1 MNLESA
7 ARNRSVAKASGIVPI
22 FLTVMVVSC
31 RPRSA
36 HAVLVR
42 TRSRDDCSTGLVSWC
57 FIAFLLVW
65 SALVA
70 ADRPVLTS
78 ARQLPPLLSQLGV
91 FADLPSLRPAA
102 AMVAYEVNSPLWSD
116 GADKFRW
123 FLLPPGGRIG
133 YRADGAWNFPVGTL
147 FIKHFDLVSPESR
160 RRLETRVLVV
170 EAPSTTAASIAG
182 ATYVWNA
189 ARTDAARV
197 DATEVMTVP
206 DRDGHPLAWGFPGRQ
221 DCAQCH
227 TALNGGVI
235 GLTSAQLRR
244 TVAGSD
250 QIERLRETGHFVAP
264 PTDAQLSAI
273 IPLADLHDGKASIDD
288 RARSYLASNCS
299 HCHLPGGTPAQFD
312 ARFIRT
318 LGEAGLVNAIPVRP
332 DAGMPL
338 LTPGRPEL
346 SLLYKRIA
354 STTPGER
361 MPPLASNVV
370 DAQAM
375 ALLREWIAGM
385 APR

>member
-1 MNLESA
+1 MNQEYAIADQIAVSKTSWKNTD
-7 ARNRSVAKASGIVPI
+7 NRMPDGKSPWCGW
-22 FLTVMVVSC
+22 L
-31 RPRSA
+31 RPT
-36 HAVLVR
+36 L
-42 TRSRDDCSTGLVSWC
+42 LL
-57 FIAFLLVW
+57 FLLIW
-65 SALVA
+65 PTLA
-70 ADRPVLTS
+70 AAESKTLNS

-91 FADLPSLRPAA
+91 FADLSSLRPAA

-133 YRADGAWNFPVGTL
+133 YRAEGPWDFPIGTL
-147 FIKHFDLVSPESR
+147 FIKHFDLVSPDSR

-170 EAPSTTAASIAG
+170 EAPSTTAASIVG

-197 DATEVMTVP
+197 DATEVVTVP
-206 DRDGHPLAWGFPGRQ
+206 GRDGHQVAWGFPGRQ

-227 TALNGGVI
+227 TSLNGGVI

-244 TVAGSD
+244 TVGGSD
-250 QIERLRETGHFVAP
+250 QIERLRDSGLFAAS
-264 PTDAQLSAI
+264 PTAAQLGAI
-273 IPLADLHDGKASIDD
+273 TPLADLHDAKASLDV

-312 ARFIRT
+312 VRFIRA
-318 LGEAGLVNAIPVRP
+318 LSEAGLVNAIPVRP

-338 LTPGRPEL
+338 ITPGRPEL

-361 MPPLASNVV
+361 MPPLASVVV
-370 DAQAM
+370 DDQAI
-375 ALLREWIAGM
+375 AVLREWITAM